1 MNTQVRQFNGVLL
14 QGVVE
19 GLMDGVLILNAQGE
33 LVHSNCYGRF
43 ICAQLAVDRSKS
55 NVVPKE
61 IRRVCQA
68 VLDSCE
74 LYPNQSIII
83 ESEIITEPSTSF
95 RIRAVKLTLDSFE
108 NPCILVT
115 LENHDQYAG
124 SFAIAE
130 VNKYDLTPREAE
142 VWLLRRADYS
152 YQEIADELLIT
163 LNTVKKHLKNIYAKI
178 KFYQFKQQFLEA
190 N

>member
-1 MNTQVRQFNGVLL
+1 MNTQARQFNGVLL

-33 LVHSNCYGRF
+33 LVHANCYGRF

-83 ESEIITEPSTSF
+83 ESEIITDPSTSF